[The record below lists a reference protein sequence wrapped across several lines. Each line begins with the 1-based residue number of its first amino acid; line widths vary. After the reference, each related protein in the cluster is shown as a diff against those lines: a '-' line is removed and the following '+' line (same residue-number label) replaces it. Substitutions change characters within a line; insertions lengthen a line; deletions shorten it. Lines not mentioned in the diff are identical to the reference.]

1 MKHIVVCGDSFN
13 VDDQDYPNIHW
24 TTSLK
29 DFKLTNLA
37 IPGASNLVIRLQIDR
52 AINLCP
58 DLIVVGFTS
67 SMRTTI
73 KYNKQLNTNLLDRIY
88 CAPGDKNLFD
98 IISFPY
104 AGAELYDVLT
114 TNQLSILKD
123 YVAEFVDL
131 DLLRS
136 ENYYIIKDALE
147 TLVQSKIKFS
157 FSLGGFDHKSFTN
170 NTPFD
175 FSKFL
180 PYQCPI
186 NLWDHCST
194 KKQLR
199 PWYHVVDI
207 NIHNRLSEYYK
218 CLIK

>member
-13 VDDQDYPNIHW
+13 VDDPDYPNIHW
-24 TTSLK
+24 TNKLNN
-29 DFKLTNLA
+29 FKLTNLS
-37 IPGASNLVIRLQIDR
+37 IPGASNLVIRLQVDK
-52 AINLCP
+52 AIELEP
-58 DLIVVGFTS
+58 DLIVVSFTS
-67 SMRTTI
+67 SMRTVV
-73 KYNKQLNTNLLDRIY
+73 KYNKQINTDLLDRIY
-88 CAPGDKNLFD
+88 HALHNKNEFD
-98 IISFPY
+98 LISFPY
-104 AGAELYDVLT
+104 AGAALYDVLT
-114 TNQLSILKD
+114 ADQLSILKA

-157 FSLGGFDHKSFTN
+157 FSLGGFDHQSFKKQTN
-170 NTPFD
+170 FD
-175 FSKFL
+175 FSKFDQH
-180 PYQCPI
+180 QCPI

-199 PWYHVVDI
+199 PWYHVVDT
-207 NIHNRLSEYYK
+207 NIHSNLAEYYK